1 MDQEKQKIKIHRA
14 EFKESPVKLTLESER
29 PAPRTAKNL
38 LRHIDYSSD
47 SHRALLRQHRITR
60 RISRKNNYPDN
71 TVSTSFFHT
80 LKTGQDRSTSSLLV
94 GAPSVKEGLFCI
106 IKARNSQKH
115 PLAQLPQYGITRTM
129 SRKSKCRDNAVPES
143 CFHIPQTVP
152 ARYPRYQAG
161 TEAKQ
166 DVFEYIASFGNNY
179 RSPEHYEM
187 QLKPA

>member
-1 MDQEKQKIKIHRA
+1 MDQEKQKIKVHRA

-38 LRHIDYSSD
+38 LRHIDRNNQYSSD
-47 SHRALLRQHRITR
+47 SHRALLRQHSITR
-60 RISRKNNYPDN
+60 RMNRKNNYPDN
-71 TVSTSFFHT
+71 TVPTSFFHK

-106 IKARNSQKH
+106 IKALNSQKH
-115 PLAQLPQYGITRTM
+115 PLAQ
-129 SRKSKCRDNAVPES
+129 
-143 CFHIPQTVP
+143 
-152 ARYPRYQAG
+152 ARYPRRQAG

-166 DVFEYIASFGNNY
+166 DVFECIASFGNNY